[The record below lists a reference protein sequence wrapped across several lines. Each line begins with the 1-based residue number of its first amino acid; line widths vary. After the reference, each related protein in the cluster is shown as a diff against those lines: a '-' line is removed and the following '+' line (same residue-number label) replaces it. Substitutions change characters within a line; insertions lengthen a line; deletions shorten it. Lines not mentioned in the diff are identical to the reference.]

1 MFSLPDPV
9 LTAQA
14 ISLEIAGHRIL
25 SDCHLKLYPSEVL
38 ALVGPSGAGKS
49 SLLNILAG
57 RQLSN
62 NCQALSLLGQDLLRT
77 SLYQTNLLRRRACG
91 YVAQDASTTLNLRQS
106 AATNIVRR
114 LFDLGDNRA
123 VDALKQA
130 QKWGQRLGLCPERL
144 HEPVKNFSGGMRQR
158 VQIAAA
164 MIHQPSI
171 LFLDEPTAGLDSV
184 AQADFLD
191 VLSNLRNQTQT
202 AMVFVTHDLRLA
214 RLIAD
219 RAIVMDQGRIVSESI
234 VDRLLTEPEH
244 LIAQALVKAMI

>member
-1 MFSLPDPV
+1 M
-9 LTAQA
+9 
-14 ISLEIAGHRIL
+14 

-62 NCQALSLLGQDLLRT
+62 NCRALSLLGELLRT

-184 AQADFLD
+184 AQADF
-191 VLSNLRNQTQT
+191 
-202 AMVFVTHDLRLA
+202 
-214 RLIAD
+214 
-219 RAIVMDQGRIVSESI
+219 
-234 VDRLLTEPEH
+234 
-244 LIAQALVKAMI
+244 

>member
-1 MFSLPDPV
+1 MWL
-9 LTAQA
+9 
-14 ISLEIAGHRIL
+14 
-25 SDCHLKLYPSEVL
+25 
-38 ALVGPSGAGKS
+38 
-49 SLLNILAG
+49 
-57 RQLSN
+57 
-62 NCQALSLLGQDLLRT
+62 
-77 SLYQTNLLRRRACG
+77 CG

-234 VDRLLTEPEH
+234 MDRLLTEPEH

>member
-114 LFDLGDNRA
+114 LFDL
-123 VDALKQA
+123 A

-234 VDRLLTEPEH
+234 MDRLLTEPEH

>member
-171 LFLDEPTAGLDSV
+171 LFLD
-184 AQADFLD
+184 

-234 VDRLLTEPEH
+234 MDRLLTEPEH

>member
-1 MFSLPDPV
+1 
-9 LTAQA
+9 
-14 ISLEIAGHRIL
+14 
-25 SDCHLKLYPSEVL
+25 
-38 ALVGPSGAGKS
+38 
-49 SLLNILAG
+49 
-57 RQLSN
+57 
-62 NCQALSLLGQDLLRT
+62 
-77 SLYQTNLLRRRACG
+77 
-91 YVAQDASTTLNLRQS
+91 
-106 AATNIVRR
+106 
-114 LFDLGDNRA
+114 
-123 VDALKQA
+123 
-130 QKWGQRLGLCPERL
+130 
-144 HEPVKNFSGGMRQR
+144 MRQR

-234 VDRLLTEPEH
+234 MDRLLTEPEH
-244 LIAQALVKAMI
+244 LIAQTLVKAMI